1 MSKVDHVIECAVG
14 IGRLAD
20 DMIGWIDDSA
30 TWPEPGRTEELPR
43 LIRLGTNAAEL
54 CQSARTGLSEVEH
67 QMPLPT
73 FVFFDTRMQQR
84 HEAIGEKIRQLQT
97 EADRRGGMHG

>member
-20 DMIGWIDDSA
+20 DMIGWVDDSA
-30 TWPEPGRTEELPR
+30 TWPEPDRTEELPD
-43 LIRLGTNAAEL
+43 LIRISSDVAEL
-54 CQSARTGLSEVEH
+54 CQGMRARLSEVEH
-67 QMPLPT
+67 QLPLPT

-84 HEAIGEKIRQLQT
+84 HETLGEKIRQLQT
-97 EADRRGGMHG
+97 EADRRGGVHG